1 LGSYQGGESCCD
13 VSSSGRGEAKDIA
26 SKGCG
31 IPQENVGT
39 DEGCMGGE
47 EEKGRWQRL
56 DKRIKAYGRG
66 SPSAGSLRKHV
77 REIAVNV

>member
-13 VSSSGRGEAKDIA
+13 GSSSGCGEAKDIA
-26 SKGCG
+26 SKEFG

-39 DEGCMGGE
+39 DEGGMGCE

-56 DKRIKAYGRG
+56 DQSIKAYG
-66 SPSAGSLRKHV
+66 SDSTSAGSLQKHV
-77 REIAVNV
+77 RANRR